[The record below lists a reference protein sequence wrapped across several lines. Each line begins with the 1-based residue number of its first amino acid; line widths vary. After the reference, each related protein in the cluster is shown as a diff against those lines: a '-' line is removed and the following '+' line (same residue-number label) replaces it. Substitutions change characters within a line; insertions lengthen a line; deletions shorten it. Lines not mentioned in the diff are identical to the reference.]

1 MQTEELTAT
10 GRPFTT
16 APANS
21 IGRPDYLTRDGKE
34 MQGQTVCVYNQT
46 NECFLSLGASRGENP
61 LAKLKRWIFARGAH
75 HLVDEGCWFNRP
87 HGVRT
92 LGVFG
97 RRDLVYLDEK
107 FQVLAVIESL
117 PVLRTAPRRPGTSS
131 LLALPVHTIS
141 SSQTRPGNQLVIC
154 APEEM
159 EARLRGIREHA
170 RAARQAQTVVD
181 VSILPQH
188 EFAAVGS
195 PERHDAARTVGNT
208 LMKHLPGVHVI
219 RDISAT
225 GLYLVTRERWPVGSE
240 VRMSLQRTGQSFQGP
255 HSPITLQLR
264 VTRWGADGV
273 GLEFAGP
280 HPEHAGLVSMYPC

>member
-1 MQTEELTAT
+1 MQTEQLSPP
-10 GRPFTT
+10 GRTFTT
-16 APANS
+16 APEHS
-21 IGRPDYLTRDGKE
+21 MGRADYLTRDGRE

-61 LAKLKRWIFARGAH
+61 FAKLKRWIFARGAH

-87 HGVRT
+87 YGVRT
-92 LGVFG
+92 MGVFG

-107 FQVLAVIESL
+107 FQVLAVVESL
-117 PVLRTAPRRPGTSS
+117 PVLRSAPRRTGAAS
-131 LLALPVHTIS
+131 LLALPVHTLS

-159 EARLRGIREHA
+159 EARLRRIREHT
-170 RAARQAQTVVD
+170 RAARQEQTVVD

-195 PERHDAARTVGNT
+195 QERHGSARTVGST
-208 LMKHLPGVHVI
+208 LIKHLPGVHVI

-240 VRMSLQRTGQSFQGP
+240 VRMSLQRTGQNIQDS

-273 GLEFAGP
+273 GLEFDGP
-280 HPEHAGLVSMYPC
+280 LPEHAGLVSMYPC

>member
-1 MQTEELTAT
+1 
-10 GRPFTT
+10 
-16 APANS
+16 
-21 IGRPDYLTRDGKE
+21 

-46 NECFLSLGASRGENP
+46 NECFLSLGASRGENL
-61 LAKLKRWIFARGAH
+61 LAQLKRRIFARGAH
-75 HLVDEGCWFNRP
+75 HLMDEGCWYTRP

-107 FQVLAVIESL
+107 FQVLAAIESL
-117 PVLRTAPRRPGTSS
+117 PVLRAAPKRTGATS

-141 SSQTRPGNQLVIC
+141 SSQTRSGNQLVIC

-159 EARLRGIREHA
+159 EARLRTIREHA

-188 EFAAVGS
+188 QFAAVGS
-195 PERHDAARTVGNT
+195 QEPRGAARRNGNSAV
-208 LMKHLPGVHVI
+208 KHVPGVHVI

-225 GLYLVTRERWPVGSE
+225 GLYLVTHERWPVGSE
-240 VRMSLQRTGQSFQGP
+240 VRMSLQRTGQSVQT
-255 HSPITLQLR
+255 SCQPITLQLR

-273 GLEFAGP
+273 GLEFAGT
-280 HPEHAGLVSMYPC
+280 HPEHAGLVSIYPC